1 MEIDAFFDIGKVKAM
16 KQPKVMTIA
25 GVSAEPGQ
33 RIRGK
38 VALAQLSDGAS
49 VDIPFALLNGAKPGP
64 RIYLGAAIHGDEVNG
79 IAILFEALRGLDPA
93 DLSGQIVC
101 VPVQHPL
108 ALYADHRLPLAQ
120 FLKSPLDQA
129 PADAWTCFPGS
140 QDGNPAQQLAH
151 LLFGFIRECDYV
163 IDIHTPTRGGRY
175 VPIAILP
182 PESLDKDG
190 RILQLAKGLG
200 NGWIMRSSSDFYV
213 APGIL
218 CVEAARIGIPGFTF
232 EIGEGGRLEPDV
244 VEVGKSCI
252 LNALQSLGM
261 LSVSRKDPAETHL
274 MKEFVGLRARAG
286 GLLYNH
292 VKLGQRVNRGDLLV
306 TIVNVFGD
314 EVERVTAP
322 LDGYAVRLTTLSTV
336 STGERVATL
345 GIV

>member
-1 MEIDAFFDIGKVKAM
+1 MSRLG
-16 KQPKVMTIA
+16 TLSIA
-25 GVSAEPGQ
+25 DVSVEPGE
-33 RIRGK
+33 RARTKLRLGE
-38 VALAQLSDGAS
+38 LSDGS
-49 VDIPFALLNGAKPGP
+49 PIELPALIVNGAKEGP
-64 RIYLGAAIHGDEVNG
+64 RVYLGAAIHGDEVNG
-79 IAILFEALRGLDPA
+79 VAILSEALRDLNPC

-108 ALYADHRLPLAQ
+108 ALQADHRLPLAQ
-120 FLKSPLDQA
+120 FLKSPLDSA

-140 QDGNPAQQLAH
+140 ADGNPAQQLAN
-151 LLFGFIRECDYV
+151 LLFSLIRECDYL

-182 PESLDKDG
+182 PEHLDKDG

-200 NGWIMRSSSDFYV
+200 NGWIMRSSNDFYV

-218 CVEAARIGIPGFTF
+218 SVEAAKVGIPGFTF

-244 VEVGKSCI
+244 VKVGSDCI
-252 LNALQSLGM
+252 LNALQSLDM
-261 LSVSRKDPAETHL
+261 LDIRRKEPQEAHL
-274 MKEFVGLRARAG
+274 MREFVGIRARRG

-292 VKLGQRVNRGDLLV
+292 ISLGQRVKRGDLLV
-306 TIVNVFGD
+306 TIRNVFGD
-314 EVERVTAP
+314 EVERVEAP
-322 LDGYAVRLTTLSTV
+322 QDGYAVRITTLSTV